1 MAQLQ
6 DIISRWRRENPQFR
20 HVAYIRFNDLAKST
34 GASEKAAEGPSAGLS
49 LFSILGLDPLATLN
63 PTAKEIAQTRQ
74 LAERS
79 IYYLQHV
86 PNLADMEAERLSDQ
100 IAAMPEAK
108 SLLVSVDRMSLV
120 GDASER
126 MVRSLPGILEREREA
141 LLSRLMQ
148 GLDARRTEI
157 SALSSDL
164 RSTLAA
170 GTETANALHAT
181 LETADR
187 ITARYAKTDETSPR
201 FDIRE
206 YTEAAREVTAAG
218 QELNAL
224 TERADIALPAMRQI
238 TDEMADRIERILD
251 RLFLGLLMLVVAAIT
266 ASLLAALIYRAVVA
280 RMQNHD
286 APARVAPGAPRHPT

>member
-1 MAQLQ
+1 
-6 DIISRWRRENPQFR
+6 
-20 HVAYIRFNDLAKST
+20 
-34 GASEKAAEGPSAGLS
+34 
-49 LFSILGLDPLATLN
+49 
-63 PTAKEIAQTRQ
+63 
-74 LAERS
+74 
-79 IYYLQHV
+79 
-86 PNLADMEAERLSDQ
+86 
-100 IAAMPEAK
+100 
-108 SLLVSVDRMSLV
+108 
-120 GDASER
+120 
-126 MVRSLPGILEREREA
+126 
-141 LLSRLMQ
+141 MQ

-224 TERADIALPAMRQI
+224 TERADIALPAMRQV

-251 RLFLGLLMLVVAAIT
+251 RLFLGLLMLVVAAIA